1 MANAFTLQEFATE
14 KMLTVLLVKERAK
27 CRKNNRSAN
36 RIAKDKKHNR
46 NHKKIHL
53 DRDCDIN
60 TLTRRK
66 MLSRMMPPRHTWV
79 RPSKR
84 KKLPNKAVDT
94 SKNTEKALLL
104 TIERDRELCKTTGKQ
119 FAYLQDLDK
128 FIQQIKKRLDDG
140 HIQFERPLLVPI
152 LKDKTTGNDGVTCV
166 TCRPLA
172 VYTQLEDKII
182 ISVTSRYLTRLLDQ
196 HLHENILSYRPPR
209 HFHGQEHYVT
219 TNNDGIALIK
229 DFRDKHVDK
238 DIYVADCDI
247 KKFYDSIPHSVV
259 IECFDRILDKTKLTS
274 DGKAQVM
281 SVLKAY
287 LDSYNFYTNAL
298 IESQVA
304 PRQCFH
310 KVRRRMKDQND
321 ENNYR
326 IEWVDEILALPEE
339 EKASR
344 GVPQG
349 GALSLIIANV
359 VLNDVDQFFVAN
371 KDDNRLFIRYCDDMI
386 LMHTS
391 REECE
396 RLMNAYTTS
405 LTNHGLF
412 YHDFEH
418 VSQLKEQEL
427 TTKSFWKAK
436 SHHTFKWDYGSGES
450 NSYIGFLGYEMRRD
464 GKMRLRK
471 SKVKHFKEK
480 LNRIYY
486 AIRRYQKSKK
496 HSEKEKE
503 QYRQK
508 TLDQLLDGVNFY
520 KSLDLDTFK
529 QGRQYKFFTKLR
541 HRVEARLERL
551 SPPS

>member
-1 MANAFTLQEFATE
+1 MPNAITLQEYATE
-14 KMLTVLLVKERAK
+14 KKLTVLLIKERAK
-27 CRKNNRSAN
+27 CRKHNRS
-36 RIAKDKKHNR
+36 DKKNR
-46 NHKKIHL
+46 L
-53 DRDCDIN
+53 DQNCDIN
-60 TLTRRK
+60 TMSRRK

-84 KKLPNKAVDT
+84 KRLPNGAADT

-104 TIERDRELCKTTGKQ
+104 TIERDRERCKTIGQQ
-119 FAYLQDLDK
+119 FAYLQELDK
-128 FIQQIKKRLDDG
+128 FILRIKKRLG
-140 HIQFERPLLVPI
+140 EVHLQFEHPLLVPI
-152 LKDKTTGNDGVTCV
+152 LKDKNTGDDGVTNV
-166 TCRPLA
+166 TCRPLV
-172 VYTQLEDKII
+172 VYTRLEDKII
-182 ISVTSRYLTRLLDQ
+182 IAVTSRYLTSLLDR
-196 HLHENILSYRPPR
+196 HLHENILSYRPSR
-209 HFHGQEHYVT
+209 QFHEQEHHVT
-219 TNNDGIALIK
+219 TNNDGIVLIK
-229 DFRDKHVDK
+229 NFRDKYVDK

-326 IEWVDEILALPEE
+326 IEWVDEIMALPEE
-339 EKASR
+339 EKARR

-349 GALSLIIANV
+349 GALSLVIANV

-436 SHHTFKWDYGSGES
+436 SHHTFKWDYGSGDR

-471 SKVKHFKEK
+471 SKIMHFKEK
-480 LNRIYY
+480 INRIYY
-486 AIRRYQKSKK
+486 AIRRYQKSDK
-496 HSEKEKE
+496 HSEEEKE

-508 TLDQLLDGVNFY
+508 TLDQLLNCVNFY
-520 KSLDLDTFK
+520 KSLDPNTFK

-541 HRVEARLERL
+541 QRVENRLQATNRL
-551 SPPS
+551 

>member
-1 MANAFTLQEFATE
+1 MPNAITLQEYATE
-14 KMLTVLLVKERAK
+14 KKLTVLLIKERAK
-27 CRKNNRSAN
+27 CRKHNRS
-36 RIAKDKKHNR
+36 DKKNR
-46 NHKKIHL
+46 L
-53 DRDCDIN
+53 DQNCDIN
-60 TLTRRK
+60 TMSRRK

-84 KKLPNKAVDT
+84 KRLPNGAADT

-104 TIERDRELCKTTGKQ
+104 TIERDRERCKTIGQQ
-119 FAYLQDLDK
+119 FAYLQELDK
-128 FIQQIKKRLDDG
+128 FILRIKKRLG
-140 HIQFERPLLVPI
+140 EVHLQFEHPLLVPI
-152 LKDKTTGNDGVTCV
+152 LKDKNTGDDGVTNV
-166 TCRPLA
+166 TCRPLV
-172 VYTQLEDKII
+172 VYTRLEDKII
-182 ISVTSRYLTRLLDQ
+182 IAVTSRYLTSLLDR
-196 HLHENILSYRPPR
+196 HLHENILSYRPSR
-209 HFHGQEHYVT
+209 QFHEQEHHVT
-219 TNNDGIALIK
+219 TNNDGIVLIK
-229 DFRDKHVDK
+229 NFRDKYVDK

-326 IEWVDEILALPEE
+326 IEWVDEIMALPEE
-339 EKASR
+339 EKARR

-349 GALSLIIANV
+349 GALSLVIANV
-359 VLNDVDQFFVAN
+359 VLNDVDQVIVAN
-371 KDDNRLFIRYCDDMI
+371 KDDNRLFVRYCDDMI

-391 REECE
+391 LEECE
-396 RLMNAYTTS
+396 RLMKAYTTS

-412 YHDFEH
+412 YHEFEQ
-418 VSQLKEQEL
+418 VSELKDQEL
-427 TTKSFWKAK
+427 TTSRFWKAK
-436 SHHTFKWDYGSGES
+436 SHHTFRWDYGSGDR

-486 AIRRYQKSKK
+486 AIRRYQKSDK
-496 HSEKEKE
+496 HSEEEKE

-508 TLDQLLDGVNFY
+508 TLDQLLNCVNFY
-520 KSLDLDTFK
+520 KSLDPNTFK

-541 HRVEARLERL
+541 QRVENRLQATNRL
-551 SPPS
+551 

>member
-1 MANAFTLQEFATE
+1 MPNAITLQEYATE
-14 KMLTVLLVKERAK
+14 KKLTVLLIKERAK
-27 CRKNNRSAN
+27 CRKHNRS
-36 RIAKDKKHNR
+36 DKKNR
-46 NHKKIHL
+46 L
-53 DRDCDIN
+53 DQNCDIN
-60 TLTRRK
+60 TMSRRK

-84 KKLPNKAVDT
+84 KRLPNGAADT

-104 TIERDRELCKTTGKQ
+104 TIERDRERCKTIGQQ
-119 FAYLQDLDK
+119 FAYLQELDK
-128 FIQQIKKRLDDG
+128 FILRIKKRLG
-140 HIQFERPLLVPI
+140 EVHLQFEHPLLVPI
-152 LKDKTTGNDGVTCV
+152 LKDKNTGDDGVTNV
-166 TCRPLA
+166 TCRPLV
-172 VYTQLEDKII
+172 VYTRLEDKII
-182 ISVTSRYLTRLLDQ
+182 IAVTSRYLTSLLDR
-196 HLHENILSYRPPR
+196 HLHENILSYRPSR
-209 HFHGQEHYVT
+209 QFHEQEHHVT
-219 TNNDGIALIK
+219 TNNDGIVLIK
-229 DFRDKHVDK
+229 NFRDKYVDK

-326 IEWVDEILALPEE
+326 IEWVDEIMALPEE
-339 EKASR
+339 EKARR

-349 GALSLIIANV
+349 GALSLVIANV
-359 VLNDVDQFFVAN
+359 VLNDVDQVIVAN

-486 AIRRYQKSKK
+486 AIRRYQKSDK
-496 HSEKEKE
+496 HSEEEKE

-508 TLDQLLDGVNFY
+508 TLDQLLNCVNFY
-520 KSLDLDTFK
+520 KSLDPNTFK

-541 HRVEARLERL
+541 QRVENRLQATNRL
-551 SPPS
+551 